1 MELILASTVFLIIG
15 LGIGFLVGKMFFK
28 TNLTQVEWDELKK
41 QNTIL
46 ETKLV
51 ELELRFKDLLQK
63 KDDLE
68 KLYQETLTQKII
80 IETDYKNTLANFDV
94 QRKEWE
100 ESKKTIAQ
108 DFSNLAKNIL
118 LENSERLQNHSL
130 VTLENFLKPFKENL
144 LKFEQKLEATQKE
157 QTEQSISLRT
167 EIRNLTEMNKT
178 MSQEA
183 QNLTRALK
191 GESKVRG
198 LWGER
203 ILEKIL
209 EASGLEKGIHYK
221 VQETLKDEEN
231 QMKRPDVIL
240 ELPESR
246 QLIID
251 SKVSLLAYENYC
263 NAETNEERQKYL
275 KEHISSIEKHARS
288 LTNKNYQTAND
299 LNSFDFVL
307 MFIPIE
313 NALNLVLQEKPD
325 FFQYFFSR
333 NVIPVTS
340 LTLLFTLKMIN
351 NLWKLENQNAN
362 AKEIAREAGSL
373 YDKFVDFTKDL
384 SSIGNYLDK
393 TQKSY
398 DEAMKKLKDGRNNLI
413 SKADKLKKLGADTTK
428 ELEFSS
434 LEVEKLE

>member
-1 MELILASTVFLIIG
+1 MELIFTSTVFLIIG
-15 LGIGFLVGKMFFK
+15 LGIGFLLGKTIFK

-51 ELELRFKDLLQK
+51 ELELRYKDILQK

-198 LWGER
+198 LWG
-203 ILEKIL
+203 
-209 EASGLEKGIHYK
+209 
-221 VQETLKDEEN
+221 
-231 QMKRPDVIL
+231 
-240 ELPESR
+240 
-246 QLIID
+246 
-251 SKVSLLAYENYC
+251 
-263 NAETNEERQKYL
+263 
-275 KEHISSIEKHARS
+275 
-288 LTNKNYQTAND
+288 
-299 LNSFDFVL
+299 
-307 MFIPIE
+307 
-313 NALNLVLQEKPD
+313 
-325 FFQYFFSR
+325 
-333 NVIPVTS
+333 
-340 LTLLFTLKMIN
+340 
-351 NLWKLENQNAN
+351 
-362 AKEIAREAGSL
+362 
-373 YDKFVDFTKDL
+373 
-384 SSIGNYLDK
+384 
-393 TQKSY
+393 
-398 DEAMKKLKDGRNNLI
+398 
-413 SKADKLKKLGADTTK
+413 
-428 ELEFSS
+428 
-434 LEVEKLE
+434 

>member
-1 MELILASTVFLIIG
+1 MIFGLGLGFLI
-15 LGIGFLVGKMFFK
+15 GKMIFK
-28 TNLTQVEWDELKK
+28 TNHTQLEWDELKK
-41 QNTIL
+41 QNTIS
-46 ETKLV
+46 ETKLT
-51 ELELRFKDLLQK
+51 ELELRYKDILQK
-63 KDDLE
+63 KEELE
-68 KLYQETLTQKII
+68 KIYQETLTQKIS
-80 IETDYKNTLANFDV
+80 IESDYKNTLANFDV

-108 DFSNLAKNIL
+108 DFSNLAKTIL

-130 VTLENFLKPFKENL
+130 ITLENFLKPFKENL

-157 QTEQSISLRT
+157 QAEQSISLRT
-167 EIRNLTEMNKT
+167 EIRNLAEMNKT

-183 QNLTRALK
+183 QDLTRALK

-198 LWGER
+198 TWGER
-203 ILEKIL
+203 ILERVL
-209 EASGLEKGIHYK
+209 EASGLEKGIHYRT
-221 VQETLKDEEN
+221 QETLKDEDN
-231 QMKRPDVIL
+231 QTKRPDVIL
-240 ELPESR
+240 ELPENK

-251 SKVSLLAYENYC
+251 SKVSLVAYENYC
-263 NAETNEERQKYL
+263 NAETKEERQKYL
-275 KEHISSIEKHARS
+275 KEHITSLEKHAKT
-288 LTNKNYQTAND
+288 LAEKNYQTVNEI
-299 LNSFDFVL
+299 NSFDFVL
-307 MFIPIE
+307 MFVPIE
-313 NALNLVLQEKPD
+313 NALNIVLQEKTD

-340 LTLLFTLKMIN
+340 LTLLFTLKMIH

-362 AKEIAREAGSL
+362 AKEIAKEEGLL

-398 DEAMKKLKDGRNNLI
+398 EDAMKKLKEGRGNLI
-413 SKADKLKKLGADTTK
+413 SRADKLKKLGADTTK

-434 LEVEKLE
+434 LEVDKLE